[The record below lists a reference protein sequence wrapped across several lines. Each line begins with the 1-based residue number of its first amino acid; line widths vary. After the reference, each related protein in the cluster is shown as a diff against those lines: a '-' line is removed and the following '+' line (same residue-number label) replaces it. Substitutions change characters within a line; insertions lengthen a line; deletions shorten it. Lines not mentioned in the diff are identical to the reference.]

1 MGAIQSKLFMEDST
15 DIEVMTEEA
24 ERRQK
29 LKRDTDMEKDIDKA
43 MKGISLRTNIFLE
56 ADGQGRNVLHVLS
69 LSGGVEILNNLV
81 VKYSIPLMPSQSF
94 QSSAASSSS
103 SSTSDYFRDIGASVC
118 WPFYAIY
125 SALRALIYPP
135 SVTVTAPSRPLLRR
149 QSIGIAD
156 TVMFTEA
163 LRARDV
169 WGSTPVT
176 YVQSRCGHKGNE
188 RYLELMSNI
197 KFLFS
202 SLNVSDDVDIEG
214 VGKGTVDDEAS
225 DMRDVE
231 TSRTVEIDST
241 GGISDME
248 AEVSIGTGTDT
259 KQNTEHKSIGHGDE
273 ARGREGGREEFAY
286 NTEEGRG
293 QEPGSESESGSA
305 ALTMAGDGSGS
316 GSTSISVSVSVRVS
330 DGGWNTSSIDPSYR
344 TETARCDFQEID
356 FKSVGPTFFKVRAV
370 VRILVGE
377 RAHIRK

>member
-1 MGAIQSKLFMEDST
+1 MGAIQSKLFKENSTVVEVTTEDGG
-15 DIEVMTEEA
+15 
-24 ERRQK
+24 RRQK
-29 LKRDTDMEKDIDKA
+29 LKRGTGTDINMDKVMD
-43 MKGISLRTNIFLE
+43 MKSISLRTNIFLE
-56 ADGQGRNVLHVLS
+56 ADGQRRNVLHVLS
-69 LSGGVEILNNLV
+69 LSGGVEILNDLV
-81 VKYSIPLMPSQSF
+81 LKYSIPLMPSQSF
-94 QSSAASSSS
+94 QSSAISSFCTSSSA
-103 SSTSDYFRDIGASVC
+103 DYFRDIGASVC
-118 WPFYAIY
+118 WPFYAFY

-135 SVTVTAPSRPLLRR
+135 SVTVTTPSRPLSRQ

-176 YVQSRCGHKGNE
+176 YVQSRCGHEGNE

-202 SLNVSDDVDIEG
+202 SLNVFEDDDIKG
-214 VGKGTVDDEAS
+214 VGKGTVDDDAS

-231 TSRTVEIDST
+231 TSRTVEIDSN

-259 KQNTEHKSIGHGDE
+259 TLDTEHKPIGYGDE
-273 ARGREGGREEFAY
+273 ARRREGGREEFAY
-286 NTEEGRG
+286 NTEEGKG
-293 QEPGSESESGSA
+293 QEPGSESGSESGSA
-305 ALTMAGDGSGS
+305 AGQEVHTERDSGS
-316 GSTSISVSVSVRVS
+316 SSVRVSNS

-356 FKSVGPTFFKVRAV
+356 FKSFGPTFFKVRAV

-377 RAHIRK
+377 